1 MNRQTKI
8 MTAAAIILFAN
19 MCAAAFGTSVAY
31 KIISLALAGAAWAC
45 SHWFN
50 QDFTEEACETTGELR
65 QRKDEKDPNY
75 IGERFF
81 DEIEEEEDEEEDDE

>member
-8 MTAAAIILFAN
+8 MTAAAIILFVN
-19 MCAAAFGTSVAY
+19 MCAAAFSTSVAY

-50 QDFTEEACETTGELR
+50 QDFTEESCVHTGEMR
-65 QRKDEKDPNY
+65 QRKAEKDPNY
-75 IGERFF
+75 QGERFF
-81 DEIEEEEDEEEDDE
+81 DEVEEVEDDE